1 MLNCEYILSRNKS
14 IKAIMVFFAHVNLKK
29 IPRACNPRKFIGFV
43 ILFAFISISLAFL
56 GLASNFKIIQEESLQ
71 KAEATQVQEE
81 NSQKLE
87 SPKPK
92 LPGKPQTQ
100 IVQNNNSPLCK
111 GVTES
116 WKLVP
121 DPEKEGQFIIC
132 NSQTGNKMANAD
144 ELNSALNNYR
154 VAHGLNALKID
165 GTLCAIAGER
175 AREISQNFSHDG
187 FEAAAER
194 HNLQKSAGENIVSG
208 PLTAVQFVE
217 WSWDKSPGHRANML
231 SDWNEGCGGVFDRF
245 AVYVFAK

>member
-1 MLNCEYILSRNKS
+1 MKFSLNLDYFNPKLSKFH
-14 IKAIMVFFAHVNLKK
+14 KD
-29 IPRACNPRKFIGFV
+29 FIGFF

-56 GLASNFKIIQEESLQ
+56 TVSLNFKNLQEVSSQQSENPRIQQEDNQ
-71 KAEATQVQEE
+71 KTQ
-81 NSQKLE
+81 

-100 IVQNNNSPLCK
+100 FVQKSSHPLCT
-111 GVTES
+111 GVTEP

-121 DPEKEGQFIIC
+121 DPEKEGQYIIC
-132 NSQTGNKMANAD
+132 NTQTGNKMATAD
-144 ELNSALNNYR
+144 ELNVALNNYR

-175 AREISQNFSHDG
+175 ARDISQNFSHDG

-194 HNLQKSAGENIVSG
+194 HNLQKSAGENIASG

-245 AVYVFAK
+245 AVFIFAK

>member
-1 MLNCEYILSRNKS
+1 MRFSLDPKLS
-14 IKAIMVFFAHVNLKK
+14 
-29 IPRACNPRKFIGFV
+29 IPKLSKFHKDFIGFF

-56 GLASNFKIIQEESLQ
+56 GLAWILKILQEESFQ
-71 KAEATQVQEE
+71 KAEVIQVQEE
-81 NSQKLE
+81 NSQKPE
-87 SPKPK
+87 IPKPK

-100 IVQNNNSPLCK
+100 IVQNKNSNPLCK
-111 GVTES
+111 GVTEP

-121 DPEKEGQFIIC
+121 DPGKEGQFIIC
-132 NSQTGNKMANAD
+132 NSQTGNKMATAD

-154 VAHGLNALKID
+154 VAHGFNALRID

-187 FEAAAER
+187 FKAAVER
-194 HNLQKSAGENIVSG
+194 HNLQKSAGENIASG

-217 WSWDKSPGHRANML
+217 WSWDKSPGHRQNML
-231 SDWNEGCGGVFDRF
+231 SDWTEGCGGVFDRF